1 MRTEKTRLDESCTQ
15 ANSKLKNITSN
26 LKESQDEVKV
36 KVVPSPDV
44 SKLDFEF
51 DLMFKSYLRFSM
63 GHIIRLELL
72 L

>member
-36 KVVPSPDV
+36 KVVPSPDIV
-44 SKLDFEF
+44 LEF
-51 DLMFKSYLRFSM
+51 DLMFKSYLRLSM

>member
-36 KVVPSPDV
+36 KVVPSPDIV
-44 SKLDFEF
+44 LEF
-51 DLMFKSYLRFSM
+51 DFKSYLRLSM
-63 GHIIRLELL
+63 GHIIRLELF
-72 L
+72 